1 MEVICSNCQARLK
14 IPDEKL
20 PETGRVTANC
30 PKCKSKISFE
40 KSRPDPEPLQVEKQ
54 PGVEKLPRDQETPE
68 MDSALPEQDSEY
80 RDEDPFSLDFYEEGA
95 KLALLMLSQAEAESG
110 IRDAAEGLLH
120 KTVLV
125 KAAGEGISKMRFHLF
140 DLLVLSEHF
149 EDVPWAQ
156 SPVLHYL
163 NRLPMHTRRKSFL
176 VLLGS
181 EFSTMDRMTAFG
193 LSANLVVN
201 PKDMNEFAG
210 ILKAALWNQENFYG
224 AFTETLNDLGKG

>member
-14 IPDEKL
+14 IPDEKV
-20 PETGRVTANC
+20 PETGYVTANC
-30 PKCKSKISFE
+30 PKCNSKLSFE
-40 KSRPDPEPLQVEKQ
+40 KSRPGPEPPQVQ
-54 PGVEKLPRDQETPE
+54 KLLRVQETPE

-80 RDEDPFSLDFYEEGA
+80 RDEDPFSLDFYQEGA
-95 KLALLMLSQAEAESG
+95 KLTLLMLSEVEADSG
-110 IRDAAEGLLH
+110 IREAAEGLLY

-125 KAAGEGISKMRFHLF
+125 KNAGEGIGKMRFHLF

-163 NRLPMHTRRKSFL
+163 NRLPIHTRRKSFL

-193 LSANLVVN
+193 LSADLVVN
-201 PKDMNEFAG
+201 PRDMNEFPG
-210 ILKAALWNQENFYG
+210 ILKAALWNRENFYG
-224 AFTETLNDLGKG
+224 AFTEILNELGKG